1 MLNENAHIAYVVH
14 SMESGRNLKLRSA
27 GPMARLPYSACW
39 EPEQAASVV
48 VWDGTGNLL
57 TSFVFYKGMF
67 HSKVAMKL
75 KGPCLLPVRQCLFLR
90 APNEERAYADACSYI
105 KKKRFPHVCLSGASS
120 RRSFNFSE
128 MHWVSSLSF
137 PFRKIV
143 MYVYSTHKLIVSLI
157 LTCNLILSK
166 SSLKTFFYRK
176 SNLWIIKQVTGS
188 YLFSCHVT
196 FFNLYQQFVI
206 CCVFSSCEALCNLV

>member
-1 MLNENAHIAYVVH
+1 MLNDSAHISYVVH

-105 KKKRFPHVCLSGASS
+105 KKKALSPRLPLRCL
-120 RRSFNFSE
+120 
-128 MHWVSSLSF
+128 
-137 PFRKIV
+137 
-143 MYVYSTHKLIVSLI
+143 
-157 LTCNLILSK
+157 
-166 SSLKTFFYRK
+166 
-176 SNLWIIKQVTGS
+176 Q
-188 YLFSCHVT
+188 
-196 FFNLYQQFVI
+196 
-206 CCVFSSCEALCNLV
+206 